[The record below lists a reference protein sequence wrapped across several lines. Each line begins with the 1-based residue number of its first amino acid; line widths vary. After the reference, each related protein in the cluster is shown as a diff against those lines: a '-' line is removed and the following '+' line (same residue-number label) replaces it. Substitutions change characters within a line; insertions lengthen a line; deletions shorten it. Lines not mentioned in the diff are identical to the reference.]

1 MEMSKGI
8 ERKTDKRR
16 GRELYY
22 FDIEEGSKRA
32 RETEMTL
39 VKNRCLRIRQKRKA
53 GSEIKN
59 KEGGWEYKVR

>member
-8 ERKTDKRR
+8 ERKTDKCR
-16 GRELYY
+16 GREMYY

-39 VKNRCLRIRQKRKA
+39 VKKTDA
-53 GSEIKN
+53 
-59 KEGGWEYKVR
+59 